1 MGSCRERFLRAETWL
16 SSRAFPSSLLD
27 DPPSLSKP
35 GASPILIPLV
45 DSLNHARGTPVSWLI
60 DRPTEAKERSV
71 SLISHKSNNPGE
83 ELYNNYGPKPNDELL
98 LGYGFVLSNN
108 PDDTLLLKLPASER
122 RYRIGRKAT
131 GEVEAVWN
139 EIGRR
144 IQEDFPMDADDLDVM
159 LVELEMEIGQI
170 LPEMVNNLQQ
180 RLPDTSML
188 DQSRSLPGV
197 RTQVQEMILIYVQGN
212 CMTPLFP

>member
-1 MGSCRERFLRAETWL
+1 
-16 SSRAFPSSLLD
+16 
-27 DPPSLSKP
+27 
-35 GASPILIPLV
+35 V
-45 DSLNHARGTPVSWLI
+45 DSLNHARGTPVSWSI
-60 DRPTEAKERSV
+60 DRPTETKERSL
-71 SLISHKSNNPGE
+71 SLVSHKSNNAGE

-98 LGYGFVLSNN
+98 LGYGFVLPNN
-108 PDDTLLLKLPASER
+108 PDDALLLKLPASER

-144 IQEDFPMDADDLDVM
+144 LQEGFPMDADNLDVM

-170 LPEMVNNLQQ
+170 LPEMVANLRE
-180 RLPDTSML
+180 RLPNTSML
-188 DQSRSLPGV
+188 DQSQSLPGV

-212 CMTPLFP
+212 CISPVDNSDHWIDHHHFDVFV

>member
-1 MGSCRERFLRAETWL
+1 
-16 SSRAFPSSLLD
+16 LD

-35 GASPILIPLV
+35 KSSPILIPLV
-45 DSLNHARGTPVSWLI
+45 DSLNHARGTPVSWSI
-60 DRPTEAKERSV
+60 NRPTETKERSL
-71 SLISHKSNNPGE
+71 SLVSHKANNAGE

-108 PDDTLLLKLPASER
+108 PDDALLLKLPANER
-122 RYRIGRKAT
+122 RYRIGRKGT

-144 IQEDFPMDADDLDVM
+144 IQQDFPMDADDLDVM

-170 LPEMVNNLQQ
+170 LPEMVTNLRE
-180 RLPDTSML
+180 RLPNTSIL
-188 DQSRSLPGV
+188 DQSQSLPRV
-197 RTQVQEMILIYVQGN
+197 RTRVQEMIITYVQGN
-212 CMTPLFP
+212 CMALVNNSI